1 MKLSRTALAL
11 ALSSSLLLAACSG
24 SDEPEESTDTSSSAA
39 EETSPDAGS
48 STDDSGASTGDAG
61 GSTGD
66 TGESTG
72 DAEESTGD
80 AAGSTGDTEESTG
93 DAAGSTGD
101 AEGSTAAPG
110 EDEDASTDDAV
121 ITAPAAGAG
130 VISVE
135 EGEEIASQL
144 MRHAADSQNAEGD
157 EAAELNEAAF
167 VGSEL
172 RAAVAATSLR
182 DIGITPVIDYHPTG
196 PNVLAISRED
206 GEFPAYMVVQS
217 VPESGL
223 PELHLMVQEEE
234 GAEWRIGWSAPMLAG
249 TEVGSFDPR
258 SEGSTVIREGKAGLS
273 NYPSYVVDLLFQ
285 ILDYPF
291 AEERPDFRTNDYG
304 PQVRKAA
311 EEQAASVSEQAS
323 LSQEHSLRS
332 GTLRTIELADG
343 SAIMF
348 PVLERKTT
356 FDVYDGMILEPPA
369 QFVHFA
375 EDDTITDSAE
385 MTTLVFL
392 AVHVRAD
399 GGDPEVIAARE
410 QVVGANGS

>member
-1 MKLSRTALAL
+1 MKLPRTALAL

-24 SDEPEESTDTSSSAA
+24 SDEPEESTETSSTAA
-39 EETSPDAGS
+39 DASPD
-48 STDDSGASTGDAG
+48 
-61 GSTGD
+61 TGD

-72 DAEESTGD
+72 DVGESTGDVSESTGD
-80 AAGSTGDTEESTG
+80 AGDSTG
-93 DAAGSTGD
+93 DAAETTGD
-101 AEGSTAAPG
+101 AGESTAAPG

-121 ITAPAAGAG
+121 ITAPADGAG

-135 EGEEIASQL
+135 EGEEIARQL
-144 MRHAADSQNAEGD
+144 MRHAADSQNADAE

-182 DIGITPVIDYHPTG
+182 DIGITPVIDYHPTS

-223 PELHLMVQEEE
+223 PELHLMVQEQD
-234 GAEWRIGWSAPMLAG
+234 GADWRIGWSAPMLAG
-249 TEVGSFDPR
+249 TEIGAFDPR
-258 SEGSTVIREGKAGLS
+258 SEGSTVIRDGKAGLS

-291 AEERPDFRTNDYG
+291 DDERPDFRTNNYG
-304 PQVRKAA
+304 PQVRAAA
-311 EEQAASVSEQAS
+311 EEQAASVSEQAT
-323 LSQEHSLRS
+323 LTQEHSLRS

-348 PVLERKTT
+348 PVLERKST
-356 FDVYDGMILEPPA
+356 FDVLDGMILEPPA
-369 QFVHFA
+369 AFVHFA

-385 MTTLVFL
+385 MTSLVFL

-410 QVVGANGS
+410 QVVGATGS

>member
-1 MKLSRTALAL
+1 MKLPRTALAL

-24 SDEPEESTDTSSSAA
+24 SDEPEESTDTSSTAA
-39 EETSPDAGS
+39 DASP
-48 STDDSGASTGDAG
+48 
-61 GSTGD
+61 D

-72 DAEESTGD
+72 DADAADDSADTTGDSADSTGD
-80 AAGSTGDTEESTG
+80 AD
-93 DAAGSTGD
+93 
-101 AEGSTAAPG
+101 GSTADNDAASTSAPAGDDSESTSAPG
-110 EDEDASTDDAV
+110 DDEDASTDDGV
-121 ITAPAAGAG
+121 VTAPPAGAG
-130 VISVE
+130 VLSVD
-135 EGEEIASQL
+135 EGQEIVDEL
-144 MRHAADSQNAEGD
+144 LRHAANSQNADAE

-182 DIGITPVIDYHPTG
+182 DIGVTPVIDYHPTG
-196 PNVLAISRED
+196 ANILAISRED
-206 GEFPAYMVVQS
+206 EQFPAYMVVQT

-223 PELHLMVQEEE
+223 PELHLMVQEED

-249 TEVGSFDPR
+249 TEVGTFDPR
-258 SEGSTVIREGKAGLS
+258 SEGSPVIREGRADLS
-273 NYPSYVVDLLFQ
+273 NYPSYVVDMLFQ

-291 AEERPDFRTNDYG
+291 GEERPDFRTNNYG
-304 PQVRKAA
+304 PQVRAAA
-311 EEQAASVSEQAS
+311 EEQAASVSDQAA

-343 SAIMF
+343 SAIIF
-348 PVLERKTT
+348 PVLERKST
-356 FDVYDGMILEPPA
+356 FDVRDGMILEPPA
-369 QFVHFA
+369 AFVHFA

-410 QVVGANGS
+410 QVVGASGS